1 MKTFTDYSDEVPV
14 EFIKL
19 QLKDKHPW
27 CNKKVKD
34 INLIDDMLLVLIIRG
49 KEKIVPRGDTL
60 LLKDDIIVLSALSLN
75 DNYDAVLKEIII
87 DSDHEWVNKKLSEI
101 KMDRGLVIL
110 IKRNSEII
118 IPKGDTVIETDD
130 VLVMS

>member
-1 MKTFTDYSDEVPV
+1 M
-14 EFIKL
+14 
-19 QLKDKHPW
+19 H
-27 CNKKVKD
+27 
-34 INLIDDMLLVLIIRG
+34 INMIDDMLLVLIIRG

-110 IKRNSEII
+110 IKRNS
-118 IPKGDTVIETDD
+118 
-130 VLVMS
+130 

>member
-1 MKTFTDYSDEVPV
+1 
-14 EFIKL
+14 
-19 QLKDKHPW
+19 
-27 CNKKVKD
+27 
-34 INLIDDMLLVLIIRG
+34 MLLVLIIRG

-75 DNYDAVLKEIII
+75 DNYDVVLKENII

-118 IPKGDTVIETDD
+118 IPKGETVIETDD

>member
-1 MKTFTDYSDEVPV
+1 M
-14 EFIKL
+14 
-19 QLKDKHPW
+19 
-27 CNKKVKD
+27 
-34 INLIDDMLLVLIIRG
+34 
-49 KEKIVPRGDTL
+49 
-60 LLKDDIIVLSALSLN
+60 LSALSLN

>member
-1 MKTFTDYSDEVPV
+1 
-14 EFIKL
+14 
-19 QLKDKHPW
+19 
-27 CNKKVKD
+27 
-34 INLIDDMLLVLIIRG
+34 MLLVLIIRG
-49 KEKIVPRGDTL
+49 KEKIVPRGDTVL
-60 LLKDDIIVLSALSLN
+60 MKDDLVVLSALSLN
-75 DNYDAVLKEIII
+75 DNYDVVLKEIII

-130 VLVMS
+130 VLVVS